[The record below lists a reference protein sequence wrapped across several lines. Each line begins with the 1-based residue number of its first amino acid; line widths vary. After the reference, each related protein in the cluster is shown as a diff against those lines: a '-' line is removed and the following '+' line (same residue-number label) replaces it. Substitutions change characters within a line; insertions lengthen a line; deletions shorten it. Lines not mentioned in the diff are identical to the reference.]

1 MASKGIKQIKIPI
14 RVQDLTIEKVE
25 PYLNTIFDLFES
37 NARCIRD
44 DYNKYCLNHEIL
56 TKVRQHEDSDV
67 NSIVLIPDLKAMV
80 DWKTGYVF
88 GNPIKYAQNK
98 QIDTDDITYL
108 NK

>member
-56 TKVRQHEDSDV
+56 TKVRQHEDSEV

-88 GNPIKYAQNK
+88 GNPIKTLKASSPAEILK
-98 QIDTDDITYL
+98 
-108 NK
+108 